1 MSAFPLTSIAM
12 IAFAANSVFCRLAL
26 AEQSIDPGSFTFI
39 RLLSGAV
46 TLLVIL
52 SFSQAGQMRQLF
64 SKSAFLSRTSVLAGV
79 ALFGYA
85 VAFSYAYVGLTTGT
99 GALILFAVVQF
110 SLIAFHLFSGHRPS
124 KLEWGGVALSI
135 SGFIVLMSPSAQTPN
150 AIDAFMM
157 AIAGVCWAIFTL
169 LGKQA
174 QSPTQAIAQG
184 FSFASLLALLCGFWL
199 LNVSSVSVNG
209 IVWALLSGVLASGI
223 GYVVWYMAVKSLSV
237 LQASIAQL
245 SVPVI
250 AMAAGVI
257 WLNEPL
263 TIVSTVAS
271 ALVLGGIAL
280 IFTSNAQK

>member
-1 MSAFPLTSIAM
+1 MSAFPLTAIAM

-52 SFSQAGQMRQLF
+52 SFTQAGQMRQLL
-64 SKSAFLSRTSVLAGV
+64 SKSTFLSRTSVLAGV

-110 SLIAFHLFSGHRPS
+110 SLIAFHLLSGHRPS

-263 TIVSTVAS
+263 TIVNTVAS
-271 ALVLGGIAL
+271 ALVLGGIAV

>member
-1 MSAFPLTSIAM
+1 MSAFPLTAIAM

-52 SFSQAGQMRQLF
+52 SFSQAGQMRQLL

-110 SLIAFHLFSGHRPS
+110 SLIVFHLFSGHRPS

-209 IVWALLSGVLASGI
+209 IIWALLSGVLASGI

>member
-1 MSAFPLTSIAM
+1 MSAFPLTAIAM

-52 SFSQAGQMRQLF
+52 SFTQAGQMRQLL

-110 SLIAFHLFSGHRPS
+110 SLIAFHLFSGHHPS

-174 QSPTQAIAQG
+174 QSPTQAITQG

>member
-1 MSAFPLTSIAM
+1 MSAFPLTAIAM

-52 SFSQAGQMRQLF
+52 SFSQAGQMRQLL
-64 SKSAFLSRTSVLAGV
+64 SKSTFLSRTSVLAGV

-110 SLIAFHLFSGHRPS
+110 SLIAFHLFSGYRPS

-271 ALVLGGIAL
+271 VLVLGGIAL

>member
-1 MSAFPLTSIAM
+1 MSAFPLTAIAM

-52 SFSQAGQMRQLF
+52 SFSQAGQMRQLL

-110 SLIAFHLFSGHRPS
+110 SLIAFHLFSGHGPS

>member
-1 MSAFPLTSIAM
+1 M
-12 IAFAANSVFCRLAL
+12 
-26 AEQSIDPGSFTFI
+26 
-39 RLLSGAV
+39 
-46 TLLVIL
+46 
-52 SFSQAGQMRQLF
+52 
-64 SKSAFLSRTSVLAGV
+64 
-79 ALFGYA
+79 
-85 VAFSYAYVGLTTGT
+85 
-99 GALILFAVVQF
+99 
-110 SLIAFHLFSGHRPS
+110 
-124 KLEWGGVALSI
+124 
-135 SGFIVLMSPSAQTPN
+135 
-150 AIDAFMM
+150 
-157 AIAGVCWAIFTL
+157 
-169 LGKQA
+169 GKQA

-209 IVWALLSGVLASGI
+209 IIWALLSGVLASGI

>member
-1 MSAFPLTSIAM
+1 MSAFPLTAIAM

-52 SFSQAGQMRQLF
+52 SFTQASQMRQLL
-64 SKSAFLSRTSVLAGV
+64 SKSAFLSRASVLAGV

-110 SLIAFHLFSGHRPS
+110 SLIAFHLFSGHCPS
-124 KLEWGGVALSI
+124 KFEWGGVALSI
-135 SGFIVLMSPSAQTPN
+135 SGFIVLMSPSAQTPD
-150 AIDAFMM
+150 AMDAFMM

-209 IVWALLSGVLASGI
+209 IVWALFSGVLASGI

>member
-1 MSAFPLTSIAM
+1 MSAFPLTAIAM

-52 SFSQAGQMRQLF
+52 SFTQASQMRQLL
-64 SKSAFLSRTSVLAGV
+64 SKSAFLSRASVLAGV

-110 SLIAFHLFSGHRPS
+110 SLIAFHLFSGHRSS

-135 SGFIVLMSPSAQTPN
+135 SGFIVLMSPSAQTPD
-150 AIDAFMM
+150 AMDAFMM

-199 LNVSSVSVNG
+199 LNVSSVSING
-209 IVWALLSGVLASGI
+209 IVWALFSGVLASGI
-223 GYVVWYMAVKSLSV
+223 GYVVWYMAVKSLLV

>member
-1 MSAFPLTSIAM
+1 MSAFPLTAIAM

-52 SFSQAGQMRQLF
+52 SFTQASQMRQLL
-64 SKSAFLSRTSVLAGV
+64 SKSAFLSRASVLAGV

-85 VAFSYAYVGLTTGT
+85 VAFSYAYVGLTAGT

-110 SLIAFHLFSGHRPS
+110 SLISFHLFSGHRPS

-135 SGFIVLMSPSAQTPN
+135 SGFIVLMSPSAQTPD
-150 AIDAFMM
+150 AMDAFMM
-157 AIAGVCWAIFTL
+157 TIAGVCWAIFTL

-209 IVWALLSGVLASGI
+209 IVWALFSGVLASGI

>member
-1 MSAFPLTSIAM
+1 MSAFPLTAIAM

-52 SFSQAGQMRQLF
+52 SFTQAGQMRQLL
-64 SKSAFLSRTSVLAGV
+64 SKSTFLSRTSVLAGV

-110 SLIAFHLFSGHRPS
+110 SLIAFHLLSGHRPS

-135 SGFIVLMSPSAQTPN
+135 SGFILLMSPSAQTPN

>member
-1 MSAFPLTSIAM
+1 MSAFPLTAIAM

-52 SFSQAGQMRQLF
+52 SFTQAGQMRQLL
-64 SKSAFLSRTSVLAGV
+64 SKSTFLSRTSVLAGV

-184 FSFASLLALLCGFWL
+184 FSFASLMALLCGFWL
-199 LNVSSVSVNG
+199 LNVSSVSVHG